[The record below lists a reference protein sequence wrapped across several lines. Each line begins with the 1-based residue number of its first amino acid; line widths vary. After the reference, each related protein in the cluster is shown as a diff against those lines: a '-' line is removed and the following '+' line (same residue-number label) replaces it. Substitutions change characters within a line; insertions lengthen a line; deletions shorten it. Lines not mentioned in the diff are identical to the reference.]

1 MDYHDNE
8 EYTTPHRERKNNR
21 FKHLTQA
28 YLPGLMLAVAIV
40 GVILIIAG
48 AVRGSKSNQDQNNPN
63 LHASS
68 PSLSAEAQALRN
80 EANGLINKASA
91 LAAQYDYDGALAVLR
106 SFSGDATQQ
115 GDLQEA
121 ISDYTAAKDSLILWE
136 DNSTIAHF
144 SFQPLVA
151 DTSRAFDN
159 DGAASDYA
167 AYHFTVSQF
176 TEILRQLYDNGY
188 VLVSTSDIAAPV
200 TDAQGN
206 TRYESGAIYLP
217 KGKKPLI
224 LSEVPVNYYL
234 DMVDGDDDGKADA
247 QGDGFACR
255 LALTASGEITAEMVD
270 AQGQTVQGLYDVV
283 PVLEDFIATHP
294 GFSYHGARAI
304 LGMTGYDGVLGY
316 RDAADQAT
324 AQSVAAAL
332 KDRGYE
338 FACFSYGDVYY
349 GDADLSEVEEDLASW
364 QAKVEPILGKTD
376 ILFYVTGSDIA
387 AESETYSGEKYDA
400 LYAAGFRYFVGMDN
414 EPWATVTEEYVRQ
427 GRTTVNPAKLVN
439 NPEIFSGYFNAPEI
453 TAIKS

>member
-1 MDYHDNE
+1 MDQYDNE

-28 YLPGLMLAVAIV
+28 YLPGLMLAVALV

-48 AVRGSKSNQDQNNPN
+48 AIRGNKSGGGKENPDIQ
-63 LHASS
+63 ASQS
-68 PSLSAEAQALRN
+68 TLSSEAQALRD
-80 EANGLINKASA
+80 EANDLITKASA
-91 LAAQYDYDGALAVLR
+91 LAAQYDYDGALALLKTY
-106 SFSGDATQQ
+106 SGDASQQ
-115 GDLQEA
+115 ADLQKA
-121 ISDYTAAKDSLILWE
+121 ISDYTAAKDALILWE

-144 SFQPLVA
+144 SVQPLVA
-151 DTSRAFDN
+151 DISRAFDN
-159 DGAASDYA
+159 DGAASGYA
-167 AYHFTVSQF
+167 TYHFTVAQF
-176 TEILRQLYDNGY
+176 TAILQQLYDNGY
-188 VLVSTSDIAAPV
+188 VLVSSTDIASPV
-200 TDAQGN
+200 TDADG
-206 TRYESGAIYLP
+206 TTKYEYGSIYLP
-217 KGKKPLI
+217 KGKKPLV

-234 DMVDGDDDGKADA
+234 DMVDGDEDGVPDA

-283 PVLEDFIATHP
+283 PVLEDFIRQHP
-294 GFSYHGARAI
+294 DFSYHGARAI
-304 LGMTGYDGVLGY
+304 LGMTGYEGVLGY

-332 KDRGYE
+332 RDAGYE

-349 GDADLSEVEEDLASW
+349 GDADLSEVEDDLASW

-387 AESETYSGEKYDA
+387 YESETYSGEKYDA

-427 GRTTVNPAKLVN
+427 GRTTVNPAKLVD